1 MKLQPEVM
9 RALITKYD
17 VISVRGRRYPR
28 VKTEGKAMDVYHE
41 YGMVPFQHRE
51 DLDITLQILKEKYP
65 EYAQTADEYMK
76 SGSAHECNM
85 FIMKK
90 EVYRKYCAWLFDIL
104 FEAEKQI
111 DTTWYS
117 VEEYRVMGYLAE
129 RLCGIYYEYLKKTAG
144 NPGVRTS

>member
-1 MKLQPEVM
+1 
-9 RALITKYD
+9 
-17 VISVRGRRYPR
+17 
-28 VKTEGKAMDVYHE
+28 MDVYHE

-111 DTTWYS
+111 DT
-117 VEEYRVMGYLAE
+117 YLVQ
-129 RLCGIYYEYLKKTAG
+129 RRRIPRHGISGGTAL
-144 NPGVRTS
+144 RHLL

>member
-90 EVYRKYCAWLFDIL
+90 EVYRKYCAAF
-104 FEAEKQI
+104 
-111 DTTWYS
+111 
-117 VEEYRVMGYLAE
+117 
-129 RLCGIYYEYLKKTAG
+129 
-144 NPGVRTS
+144 